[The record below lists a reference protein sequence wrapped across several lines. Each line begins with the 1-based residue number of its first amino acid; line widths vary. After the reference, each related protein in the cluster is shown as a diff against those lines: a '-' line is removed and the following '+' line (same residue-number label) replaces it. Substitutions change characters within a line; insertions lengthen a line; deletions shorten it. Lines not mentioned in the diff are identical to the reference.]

1 MSYNF
6 YKVIHLLG
14 LMLLFFGFGGLLIS
28 MYARVELKKAAR
40 IMAYACHG
48 VGLLFIFV
56 SGFGLAARLGLVAGL
71 PTWVQAK
78 IGIWLL
84 MGVGISL
91 VKRKGYIG
99 WPVAI
104 LILGLG
110 TTAAFIAVNK
120 PWM

>member
-1 MSYNF
+1 MSYQF
-6 YKVIHLLG
+6 YKVLHLLG
-14 LMLLFFGFGGLLIS
+14 LMLLFFGFGGLLVS
-28 MYARVELKKAAR
+28 AYARQELQKAAR

-48 VGLLFIFV
+48 AGLLLIFV
-56 SGFGLAARLGLVAGL
+56 SGFGLAARLGLVQGL

-78 IGIWLL
+78 IGIWLVL
-84 MGVGISL
+84 GIGISV

-110 TTAAFIAVNK
+110 TTAAFIAINK
-120 PWM
+120 PWL

>member
-1 MSYNF
+1 MSYQF

-14 LMLLFFGFGGLLIS
+14 LMLLFFGFGGLL
-28 MYARVELKKAAR
+28 MAAYAKVELKKAAR
-40 IMAYACHG
+40 IMAFACHG
-48 VGLLFIFV
+48 LGLLFIFV
-56 SGFGLAARLGLVAGL
+56 SGFGLAARLGLVQGL

-84 MGVGISL
+84 LGVAISL

-99 WPVAI
+99 WPVAV
-104 LILGLG
+104 LLLGLG

-120 PWM
+120 PF